1 MYWPSMCL
9 FVYLFL
15 HFCYV
20 CIWRKVWRWCV
31 YTSVYA
37 VCRAERC
44 TLIVMYKSRQM
55 TERCTRCCVKFPT
68 VTLIGI
74 CLNRTPSRQGHSARM
89 KRNKRGEKNTVL
101 TKKSNSHW
109 HQFHLP
115 HTCIQKT
122 ITDSIPAL
130 FVYLPYI
137 VFNHLVLWDDYMCIT
152 W

>member
-1 MYWPSMCL
+1 MSVLYSL
-9 FVYLFL
+9 ITITNVLTFRVFVYLFL

-20 CIWRKVWRWCV
+20 CIWRKVWRWCI

-37 VCRAERC
+37 LCWAERC

-89 KRNKRGEKNTVL
+89 KRNKRGEKNTVQRNQIHIDISFTSL
-101 TKKSNSHW
+101 THAPRKR
-109 HQFHLP
+109 
-115 HTCIQKT
+115 
-122 ITDSIPAL
+122 
-130 FVYLPYI
+130 
-137 VFNHLVLWDDYMCIT
+137 
-152 W
+152 